1 MLVKGKDCMKEV
13 FVKDLRKDQEIT
25 DFFMAKTLAIKV
37 GANGKQY
44 LDILLADKTGEISG
58 KKWDVS
64 DAEYPVLKAIG
75 EKSIVKIKAV
85 VTEWAGQL
93 QLRVQRIRA
102 AALDDGQH
110 MEDFVKAAPEAPE
123 DMFGYIYETAGSMKD
138 QDLKKLCIKLL
149 TDNREKLMYYPAAQ
163 KNHHAELAGLLY
175 HMKRMLMTG
184 ERICEV
190 YTNLNRDLLCA
201 GVIIHDIEKLNEIM
215 ADPDGIAT
223 GYSFEGQLLGHIIQG
238 VKTIDRLTL
247 ELGFPR
253 EKAIML
259 EHMILSHHYEPEFGS
274 PKKPLFPE
282 AEALHYLDVLDAR
295 MFDMQDALASTPPG
309 TFSERV
315 WALDNRK
322 LYKPNEGEE
331 DKC

>member
-1 MLVKGKDCMKEV
+1 MKEV

-102 AALDDGQH
+102 AALDDGQR

-201 GVIIHDIEKLNEIM
+201 GVIIHDIEKLNEIR
-215 ADPDGIAT
+215 ADPDGLAT

-295 MFDMQDALASTPPG
+295 MFDMQDALVSTLPG

>member
-1 MLVKGKDCMKEV
+1 MKEV

-37 GANGKQY
+37 GANGKKY

-102 AALDDGQH
+102 AALDDGQR
-110 MEDFVKAAPEAPE
+110 MEDFVKAAPEVPE

-295 MFDMQDALASTPPG
+295 MFDMQDALVSTLPG

>member
-1 MLVKGKDCMKEV
+1 MKEV

-37 GANGKQY
+37 GANGKQS
-44 LDILLADKTGEISG
+44 LDILLADKSGEISG

-110 MEDFVKAAPEAPE
+110 MEDFVKAAPEVPE

-295 MFDMQDALASTPPG
+295 MFDMQDALVSTLPG

>member
-1 MLVKGKDCMKEV
+1 MKEV

-44 LDILLADKTGEISG
+44 LDILLADKSGEISG

-110 MEDFVKAAPEAPE
+110 MDDFVKDAPEVPE

-295 MFDMQDALASTPPG
+295 MFDMQDALVSTLPG